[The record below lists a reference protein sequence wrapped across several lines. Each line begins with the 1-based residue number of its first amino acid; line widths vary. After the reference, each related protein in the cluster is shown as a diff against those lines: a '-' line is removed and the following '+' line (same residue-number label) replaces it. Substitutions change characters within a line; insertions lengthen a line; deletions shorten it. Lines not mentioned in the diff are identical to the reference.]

1 LNARKNLKLGKES
14 IMEIKILG
22 TGCANCK
29 RTKALAAE
37 VVKELNVA
45 ATVVEVT
52 DLPTI
57 MGYGIMST
65 PGIVINEKVVG
76 SGGVPTKQQ
85 MVQLIQQAQ

>member
-1 LNARKNLKLGKES
+1 
-14 IMEIKILG
+14 MEIKVLG
-22 TGCANCK
+22 TGCAKCK
-29 RTKALAAE
+29 QTKQLAAE
-37 VVKELNVA
+37 VIKDLKLD

-52 DLPTI
+52 DIAAI

-85 MVQLIQQAQ
+85 MTQLIQQAQ

>member
-1 LNARKNLKLGKES
+1 
-14 IMEIKILG
+14 MEIKVLG
-22 TGCANCK
+22 TGCAKCK
-29 RTKALAAE
+29 QTKKLAAE
-37 VVKELNVA
+37 VIKDLKLE

-52 DLPTI
+52 DIATI

-85 MVQLIQQAQ
+85 LTQLIQQAM

>member
-1 LNARKNLKLGKES
+1 
-14 IMEIKILG
+14 MEIKVLG

-37 VVKELNVA
+37 VVKELQID

-52 DLPTI
+52 DIPTI
-57 MGYGIMST
+57 MRYGIMST
-65 PGIVINEKVVG
+65 PGLVINEKVVG

-85 MVQLIQQAQ
+85 MSQLIQQAQ

>member
-1 LNARKNLKLGKES
+1 
-14 IMEIKILG
+14 MEIKVLG

-29 RTKALAAE
+29 RAKAMATE
-37 VVKELNVA
+37 VIQELKID

-52 DLPTI
+52 DIATI

-85 MVQLIQQAQ
+85 MIQLIQQAQ